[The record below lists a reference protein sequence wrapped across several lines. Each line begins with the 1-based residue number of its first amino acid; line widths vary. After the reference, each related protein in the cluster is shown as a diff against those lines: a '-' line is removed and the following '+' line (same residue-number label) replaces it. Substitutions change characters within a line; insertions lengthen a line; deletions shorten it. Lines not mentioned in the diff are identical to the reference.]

1 MEAIRRSAITRLG
14 LPGNPA
20 IVESTALAAILEL
33 VATIGTPVHF
43 MRVSTARSVEL
54 IAEAKARGL
63 PITASTSWMHLLLG
77 HKKQLAVIIQAC
89 V

>member
-1 MEAIRRSAITRLG
+1 MEQFEKERNHSLR

-54 IAEAKARGL
+54 IVEAKARGL
-63 PITASTSWMHLLLG
+63 PITASTSWMHLLLDT
-77 HKKQLAVIIQAC
+77 KQLAVIIQAC

>member
-1 MEAIRRSAITRLG
+1 L
-14 LPGNPA
+14 NQ
-20 IVESTALAAILEL
+20 LAAILEL

-63 PITASTSWMHLLLG
+63 PITASTSWMHLLLD
-77 HKKQLAVIIQAC
+77 KKQLAVIIQAC

>member
-1 MEAIRRSAITRLG
+1 MEQFEKERNHSLRFAR
-14 LPGNPA
+14 NPA

-54 IAEAKARGL
+54 I
-63 PITASTSWMHLLLG
+63 
-77 HKKQLAVIIQAC
+77 
-89 V
+89 